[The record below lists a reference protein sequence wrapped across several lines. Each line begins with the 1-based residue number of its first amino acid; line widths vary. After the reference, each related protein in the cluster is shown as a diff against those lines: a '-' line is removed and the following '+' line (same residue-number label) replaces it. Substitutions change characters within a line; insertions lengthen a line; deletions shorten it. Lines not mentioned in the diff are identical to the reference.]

1 MACLVVVGSWR
12 EILSPPF
19 RALPR
24 TFDCFFL
31 PRNAARSKN
40 RQSLA
45 IVASKEGCAFGN
57 GDCAGGGGIGIWSTA
72 GCERLSD
79 AGGPEKVTLHLE
91 TFVLNLADP
100 GQRSYLR
107 VGMDLGLTHEL
118 AKESAPVGQVRDTIL
133 GVLGEAKVD
142 ELVTARGKA
151 RLKEE
156 LLRALQ
162 LRVPGLGVE
171 EVYFSEFLIQR

>member
-1 MACLVVVGSWR
+1 MPLAVKTADLLRPLVRRKIANS
-12 EILSPPF
+12 ETAI
-19 RALPR
+19 AL
-24 TFDCFFL
+24 
-31 PRNAARSKN
+31 AA
-40 RQSLA
+40 L
-45 IVASKEGCAFGN
+45 
-57 GDCAGGGGIGIWSTA
+57 GIGIWSTV
-72 GCERLSD
+72 GCDRLSD
-79 AGGPEKVTLHLE
+79 AGGQQKGILHLE

-107 VGMDLGLTHEL
+107 LGIDLGLTHEL
-118 AKESAPVGQVRDTIL
+118 AKEGVPVGQVRDAVL

-162 LRVPGLGVE
+162 QRVPGLGVE
-171 EVYFSEFLIQR
+171 EVYFTEFLIQR

>member
-1 MACLVVVGSWR
+1 MPSAVKTATRSQPSVQKGIAFSLCA
-12 EILSPPF
+12 I
-19 RALPR
+19 AL
-24 TFDCFFL
+24 
-31 PRNAARSKN
+31 AA
-40 RQSLA
+40 L
-45 IVASKEGCAFGN
+45 
-57 GDCAGGGGIGIWSTA
+57 GIGTWSTS

-79 AGGPEKVTLHLE
+79 DGGPQKSTLHLE

-107 VGMDLGLTHEL
+107 VGIDLGLTHEL
-118 AKESAPVGQVRDTIL
+118 TKEGAPVGQLRDTIL

-151 RLKEE
+151 RLKED

-162 LRVPGLGVE
+162 QRVPGLGVE
-171 EVYFSEFLIQR
+171 EVYFTEFLIQR